1 LINVDDIVSAVEIL
15 INSNIQSGNFVI
27 KNSKY
32 FNISKLIKL
41 INKDN
46 YKKIRI
52 KWLSNKTIKNEIIN
66 NKKLKS
72 WKPKKSTIN
81 DIKNL
86 ILN

>member
-1 LINVDDIVSAVEIL
+1 LINIDDIVSAVEIL
-15 INSNIQSGNFVI
+15 INSNIQSGNFVL

-32 FNISKLIKL
+32 YNISKLIKL

-46 YKKIRI
+46 DKKIRI